1 MPGIHGLCVTS
12 TVITTGGSTLLF
24 ATAHNILIIF
34 IGCKE
39 PIPVRSVPLF
49 RRLDY
54 SENLPHTN
62 TFTAWLPGSQVN
74 DLPTAQAEFWTSK
87 KALGWTI
94 LAQVDSKTF
103 TLFGAP
109 EVITNTTAATQKSI
123 SYTATHTI
131 AELEAGAASIV
142 VDFFSPVSPNN
153 HLRQSFPFSYV
164 TITVAGSSDV
174 QILSA
179 IDGSW
184 YGQPDKLVSQYQNTG
199 TTSVISLTDPNAADY
214 TEVNEMAAWGSIVL
228 ATSQAGSSSVSYQS
242 GPADTVFSKFV
253 ESGSLDGTSPT
264 YMIGDWIAFAQR
276 LSSVSS
282 TSTSSVTFAVGQ
294 YRNNLINYLGN
305 DQVGF
310 FKSAYSSLLDVVDG
324 FLDDY
329 ESAYAESQTLDKAI
343 FSETSSIS
351 SNYTDLTTAAVR
363 QR

>member
-1 MPGIHGLCVTS
+1 MPGTHGLWVTS

-49 RRLDY
+49 RRLDN

-74 DLPTAQAEFWTSK
+74 DLPTAQAEFWASK

-214 TEVNEMAAWGSIVL
+214 IEVNDMAAWGSIVL

-242 GPADTVFSKFV
+242 GPADTVFSNTNLHDR
-253 ESGSLDGTSPT
+253 GLDCVCPE
-264 YMIGDWIAFAQR
+264 I
-276 LSSVSS
+276 
-282 TSTSSVTFAVGQ
+282 
-294 YRNNLINYLGN
+294 
-305 DQVGF
+305 
-310 FKSAYSSLLDVVDG
+310 
-324 FLDDY
+324 
-329 ESAYAESQTLDKAI
+329 E
-343 FSETSSIS
+343 
-351 SNYTDLTTAAVR
+351 
-363 QR
+363 